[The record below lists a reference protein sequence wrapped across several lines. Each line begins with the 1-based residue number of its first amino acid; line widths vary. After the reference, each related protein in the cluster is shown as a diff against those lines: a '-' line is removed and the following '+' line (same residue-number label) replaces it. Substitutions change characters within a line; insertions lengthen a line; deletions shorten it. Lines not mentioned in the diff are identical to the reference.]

1 MNHLA
6 NAGALIVTAI
16 FGLLIGLFFFRLLMQ
31 GLRVDFRNP
40 VSQFVYRATNP
51 VLIPIQKALPVIAGW
66 NLAAL
71 LITALLQVIETWLL
85 YRIAG
90 FSLNL
95 SALLVLSLAMLISF
109 AAMALFWIIIIRSLL
124 SFVAPDPRNPMV
136 QILLR
141 LTDPLLKP
149 VQRLIPPIGGFDI
162 SPIFVLLA
170 LQLVRILVADPL
182 IEVGLSLAG
191 PGL

>member
-71 LITALLQVIETWLL
+71 LITVLLQVVETWLL

-90 FSLNL
+90 VSLNL

-141 LTDPLLKP
+141 LTDPILKP
-149 VQRLIPPIGGFDI
+149 VQRVIPPIGGFDI

-170 LQLVRILVADPL
+170 LQLVRILVSNPL
-182 IEVGLSLAG
+182 IDVGMSMAG
-191 PGL
+191 GGL

>member
-170 LQLVRILVADPL
+170 LQLVRILVSNPL
-182 IEVGLSLAG
+182 IDVGMSMAG
-191 PGL
+191 GGL

>member
-51 VLIPIQKALPVIAGW
+51 VLIPIQKALPVTAGW

-71 LITALLQVIETWLL
+71 LITVLLQVIETWLL

-90 FSLNL
+90 VSLNL

-141 LTDPLLKP
+141 LTDPILKP
-149 VQRLIPPIGGFDI
+149 VQRLIPPIGGFGI

>member
-71 LITALLQVIETWLL
+71 LITVLLQVVETWLL

-90 FSLNL
+90 VSLNL

-141 LTDPLLKP
+141 LTDPILKP
-149 VQRLIPPIGGFDI
+149 VQRVIPPIGGFDI
-162 SPIFVLLA
+162 SPILVLLA
-170 LQLVRILVADPL
+170 LQLVRILVSNPL
-182 IEVGLSLAG
+182 IDVGMSMAG
-191 PGL
+191 GGL